1 MPMPINKWN
10 FCKSGNAKFAQ
21 HKKKFG
27 HDTESHLYGHLSRS
41 PSTSSIQGIL
51 PAIHPKPRPL
61 SAMSSERQFM
71 SATLQDHVRMG
82 SVRSSRAELND
93 TANDGFLIPSA
104 HIATS
109 SLSNTNDG
117 PKVRTLPSVPI
128 SSTENSCANSLSI
141 SLPPSATPL
150 STTASSISSI
160 GHSSDSNMSDACK
173 GVASIASDPISAAP
187 DTASPPHRSG
197 QESHPPP
204 AVNETRPTRPK
215 SPLVPPPWSKPLALI
230 STPEIVPGMVNP
242 ATVLHRLFNN
252 PLYSDL
258 ALTVNETTFHVHRGI
273 LAEQCSYFRRV
284 FEGARSRD
292 PTTEIKKID
301 CSYTHVLYTHAPK
314 AERDLIET
322 HGEEVD
328 ENGIGQPAIAAHE
341 SKDTKRAT
349 SLQTGEFQSADNGV
363 DDNEKQPDPNTEDEA
378 PHHHCSRKKPYLEP
392 FPDLRSNT
400 RGAILAAGYT
410 AQHFA
415 LFLQILYG
423 IQPFSTLKDTD
434 LMPVFRIAHLYELSW
449 LVSLLG
455 KQIFQRLTLSV
466 ETWLPILRFAE
477 RYQLDTIRRATIDHA
492 SQHQVLW
499 TLAVETLSLEDFK
512 AFLRGIH
519 QKDTVSSVKDELLTM
534 FLLVHYQDTTSFSAA
549 AMSSLNTAGSSSSTV
564 HVQQP
569 GRQAALLRRLSR
581 SHSRRKRAVSGSSS
595 AVLKIRQQLHGTAV
609 GSAQGADSLAQHEP
623 NDHLGLVQNTQERRG
638 EDGSIDQSSD
648 DKAEKAK
655 LWMRRFKTECGW
667 EGRISVLD

>member
-1 MPMPINKWN
+1 
-10 FCKSGNAKFAQ
+10 
-21 HKKKFG
+21 
-27 HDTESHLYGHLSRS
+27 
-41 PSTSSIQGIL
+41 
-51 PAIHPKPRPL
+51 
-61 SAMSSERQFM
+61 M
-71 SATLQDHVRMG
+71 SATLQGHVRMG

-104 HIATS
+104 HSATS
-109 SLSNTNDG
+109 SPCNTNDG
-117 PKVRTLPSVPI
+117 PKVQALPPAPI
-128 SSTENSCANSLSI
+128 SSAENSSANSLSSSPVMVHGPDVQVPLPAEPVKHIGTAESSDQTAPMFENAEI
-141 SLPPSATPL
+141 SLPPSASPQM

-160 GHSSDSNMSDACK
+160 SSMGHSSDSNMSDACES
-173 GVASIASDPISAAP
+173 VSSIASDPISAAP
-187 DTASPPHRSG
+187 DTASPPRRSG
-197 QESHPPP
+197 QESHSPP
-204 AVNETRPTRPK
+204 AVNETRSTRPR
-215 SPLVPPPWSKPLALI
+215 SPPVPPPWSKPMAPI
-230 STPEIVPGMVNP
+230 STPEIVPGMVNS
-242 ATVLHRLFNN
+242 ATVLQRLFNN

-284 FEGARSRD
+284 FEDARSRD

-301 CSYTHVLYTHAPK
+301 CSYKHVLYTHTPK
-314 AERDLIET
+314 AERDVVET

-328 ENGIGQPAIAAHE
+328 GYGVGQPAVAAHE
-341 SKDTKRAT
+341 SKDPRRAA
-349 SLQTGEFQSADNGV
+349 SLRTGKFQSASNEV
-363 DDNEKQPDPNTEDEA
+363 DDNEKQPDADIEDEA
-378 PHHHCSRKKPYLEP
+378 PHHHCSRKDPYIES

-400 RGAILAAGYT
+400 KGAILAAGYT

-434 LMPVFRIAHLYELSW
+434 LMPVFRLAHLYELSW

-455 KQIFQRLTLSV
+455 KQIFQRLTLSA
-466 ETWLPILRFAE
+466 ETWVPILQFAE

-492 SQHQVLW
+492 SQHQALW

-512 AFLRGIH
+512 TFLRGIH
-519 QKDTVSSVKDELLTM
+519 QKDTTSNVKDELLMM
-534 FLLVHYQDTTSFSAA
+534 FLLVHYQDTTSFSATA
-549 AMSSLNTAGSSSSTV
+549 LSSFNTAGSSSSTT

-569 GRQAALLRRLSR
+569 KEQAALLRRLSR
-581 SHSRRKRAVSGSSS
+581 SHSRRERAVSGSSS
-595 AVLKIRQQLHGTAV
+595 AVLKIRQQLYGAAM
-609 GSAQGADSLAQHEP
+609 GSAQRADSLAQHEP
-623 NDHLGLVQNTQERRG
+623 NDHLELVRITQERRG
-638 EDGSIDQSSD
+638 EDGSVGQSSD